1 MRTKERIGFTT
12 TIDILRGTMSADV
25 AANRYD
31 LLKTFGVGHDVP
43 ARDWRDYLLQM
54 LQMGFIEIAYTEDKH
69 LKVRCWDVRH
79 CLATKSGA
87 CDD

>member
-1 MRTKERIGFTT
+1 
-12 TIDILRGTMSADV
+12 MSADV

-31 LLKTFGVGHDVP
+31 LLKTFGLGHDVP

-69 LKVRCWDVRH
+69 LKVTMLGREALFGDKKWSLR
-79 CLATKSGA
+79 
-87 CDD
+87 